1 MKSLKYML
9 AAGCLLS
16 LGLTSCDD
24 FLDVNVDPD
33 KPNNTT
39 AEVDNRV
46 PWIERM
52 YMYSA
57 GVTNYRTSM
66 IAGVLYS
73 TSGTHGPAAVTWN
86 FANGTT
92 TTTYQTVLG
101 ECASD
106 LHDRYNKAKAESA

>member
-86 FANGTT
+86 FANRPEDRRVGK
-92 TTTYQTVLG
+92 
-101 ECASD
+101 ECRSRWSPY
-106 LHDRYNKAKAESA
+106 H

>member
-1 MKSLKYML
+1 M
-9 AAGCLLS
+9 ATGCLLS
-16 LGLTSCDD
+16 LGLTSCTD

-57 GVTNYRTSM
+57 GVTNYRTAM
-66 IAGVLYS
+66 IAGALYS
-73 TSGTHGPAAVTWN
+73 TSGTHGPAATTWN

-92 TTTYQTVLG
+92 PTPYPTFFV
-101 ECASD
+101 ECASNLID
-106 LHDRYNKAKAESA
+106 LYSTAKAENAYH